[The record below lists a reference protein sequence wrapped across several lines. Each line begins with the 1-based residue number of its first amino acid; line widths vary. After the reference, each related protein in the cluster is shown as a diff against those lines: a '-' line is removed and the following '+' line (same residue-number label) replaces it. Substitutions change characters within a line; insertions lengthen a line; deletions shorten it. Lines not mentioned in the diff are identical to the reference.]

1 MLTSMQATNPAEFL
15 LFAISGQLDPEIKQA
30 CIIKANLS
38 GLAEGLNPIDGPV
51 GPYFDVRFGVV
62 IKADSTNS
70 KVEAFLRWEEKV
82 RV

>member
-1 MLTSMQATNPAEFL
+1 MQATNPAEFM
-15 LFAISGQLDPEIKQA
+15 LFATPGQLDPEIKQA

-38 GLAEGLNPIDGPV
+38 GLAENLNPIDGPV
-51 GPYFDVRFGVV
+51 GPYFEIHFKVV
-62 IKADSTNS
+62 IKADNMNS